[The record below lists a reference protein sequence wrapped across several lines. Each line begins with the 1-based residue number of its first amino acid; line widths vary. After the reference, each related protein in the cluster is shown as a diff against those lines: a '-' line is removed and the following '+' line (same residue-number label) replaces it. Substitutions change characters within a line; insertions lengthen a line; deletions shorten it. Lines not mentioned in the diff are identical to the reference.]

1 MIQNNTTPYTLT
13 KKSFDRSAITLI
25 ISLSTSEH
33 RENNFCKHKKKWKK
47 LISSSN
53 SGDGTITRCKWR
65 KKIVNEADQWK
76 QRAWVC
82 KNESSRGFHRNFDLG
97 YKNGWHNWSQS
108 LEHFAIL
115 YAACVACLLMVQ
127 ARWLVDMRL
136 SAIQCRVDVL
146 SPKDT
151 MNCSRWHQKA

>member
-13 KKSFDRSAITLI
+13 NNLMLDAKKSFDRSAITLI

-65 KKIVNEADQWK
+65 KKIVNEADQ
-76 QRAWVC
+76 
-82 KNESSRGFHRNFDLG
+82 
-97 YKNGWHNWSQS
+97 
-108 LEHFAIL
+108 
-115 YAACVACLLMVQ
+115 
-127 ARWLVDMRL
+127 
-136 SAIQCRVDVL
+136 
-146 SPKDT
+146 
-151 MNCSRWHQKA
+151 